1 MKLDLSYIDSFYKK
15 DIFELLNSL
24 PQQVELLDMNEIDG
38 FNDEDFLDTDHLSLR
53 GAEKATRL
61 LVEFIKIEQM

>member
-1 MKLDLSYIDSFYKK
+1 
-15 DIFELLNSL
+15 
-24 PQQVELLDMNEIDG
+24 MNEIDG